1 MREIKFRAWDKDKKI
16 LSPVWQISFRQWE
29 LEPDINSITLE
40 NDGTYEPI
48 NYIIEQYTGLKD
60 KNGVEIYEGDILGWD
75 YSNDPDFSDE
85 PPGIEYGVVS
95 WRDYCCGFVL
105 TVDGDEEALSDVN
118 LEQHD
123 ICGNI
128 HENPELL

>member
-60 KNGVEIYEGDILGWD
+60 KNGVEIYEGDVVKSAENI
-75 YSNDPDFSDE
+75 
-85 PPGIEYGVVS
+85 GVVKFGAGTFDS
-95 WRDYCCGFVL
+95 GYYHFTGFYIDMPSEGQYEDQWEIKEGFRGIV
-105 TVDGDEEALSDVN
+105 
-118 LEQHD
+118 
-123 ICGNI
+123 IGNI
-128 HENPELL
+128 HENLELLT

>member
-60 KNGVEIYEGDILGWD
+60 KNGDSSCIYEGDIIDCHGRK
-75 YSNDPDFSDE
+75 
-85 PPGIEYGVVS
+85 V
-95 WRDYCCGFVL
+95 
-105 TVDGDEEALSDVN
+105 
-118 LEQHD
+118 
-123 ICGNI
+123 GNI
-128 HENPELL
+128 HENEEMVKDKSNLVISGFGTSTWEATNKEAMDRGCYYSE

>member
-60 KNGVEIYEGDILGWD
+60 KNGVEIYEGDILNRIGINMVVRWNRINIGFDLAVCDDMDNLDRNWIFFSKAVNTD
-75 YSNDPDFSDE
+75 YE
-85 PPGIEYGVVS
+85 VI
-95 WRDYCCGFVL
+95 
-105 TVDGDEEALSDVN
+105 
-118 LEQHD
+118 
-123 ICGNI
+123 GNI
-128 HENPELL
+128 HQDSHLLNEN